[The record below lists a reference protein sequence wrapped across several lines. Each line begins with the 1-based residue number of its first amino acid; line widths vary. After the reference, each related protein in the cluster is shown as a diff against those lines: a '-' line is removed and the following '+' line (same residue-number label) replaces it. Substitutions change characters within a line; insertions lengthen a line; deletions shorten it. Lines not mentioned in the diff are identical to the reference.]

1 MPSKESEKYLL
12 PISVTKHRFSNWLSW
27 TGYEYKLYSDSSEDK
42 FTVIK
47 FIDFGDF
54 IIGHHEPT
62 KLMDTYDKVML
73 RVKTS
78 TVKTALE
85 IKKTV
90 DEITDLTKM
99 AAVGTTQEVGKIAR
113 EAAQS
118 AGAWA
123 SRLSAFAKDKMK
135 KSSDSSE
142 T

>member
-1 MPSKESEKYLL
+1 MSSKESEKYLL
-12 PISVTKHRFSNWLSW
+12 PISVTKHRYSNWLSW
-27 TGYEYKLYSDSSEDK
+27 TGYEYKLYSDSSESK

-54 IIGHHEPT
+54 IIGHHQPT

-85 IKKTV
+85 VKRTV
-90 DEITDLTKM
+90 GEITDLTKM
-99 AAVGTTQEVGKIAR
+99 AAMGTTQEVGKIAR
-113 EAAQS
+113 QTVQG

-123 SRLSAFAKDKMK
+123 SRLSALVKNKMK
-135 KSSDSSE
+135 KSSE